1 MKEEGTQNTELGSCV
16 KDEVAVLGS
25 LSLISLMVDVKQQL
39 KKKKEHELSEPTW
52 PSGKAG
58 SSRTSGR
65 FRCDQLIV
73 SWGLT

>member
-1 MKEEGTQNTELGSCV
+1 M

-25 LSLISLMVDVKQQL
+25 LSLISLMVDVKEQL

-58 SSRTSGR
+58 SRRTSGR
-65 FRCDQLIV
+65 FRCDQLID